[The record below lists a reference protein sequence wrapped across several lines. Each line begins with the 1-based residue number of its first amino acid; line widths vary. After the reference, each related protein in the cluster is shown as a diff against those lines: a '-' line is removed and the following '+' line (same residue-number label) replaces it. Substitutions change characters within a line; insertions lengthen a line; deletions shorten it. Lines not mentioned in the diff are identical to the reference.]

1 MKKVQAHPSTSDSHG
16 QVKRF
21 REGREFVLEAEQ
33 WLPATPETIWRFV
46 GDCRHMNLVIP
57 AFMKFEILSAAT
69 DGTLPEILPGVQYE
83 YRLKLH
89 GISVFWRM
97 LIKEVQHPVR
107 FRDVQD
113 KGPYARFSHEHRFD
127 PEQGGTRTRDI
138 IRYRPPGG
146 PLAPLIDRVYV
157 GPSLQKLFVCR
168 HARLSELFA
177 NHADPSELFNTV

>member
-89 GISVFWRM
+89 GISVFCAC
-97 LIKEVQHPVR
+97 LSKKCSIPFDSVTFKIKAPTPVLATSTGLTR
-107 FRDVQD
+107 NRAGR
-113 KGPYARFSHEHRFD
+113 GPATSSATVRRADHWHR
-127 PEQGGTRTRDI
+127 
-138 IRYRPPGG
+138 
-146 PLAPLIDRVYV
+146 
-157 GPSLQKLFVCR
+157 
-168 HARLSELFA
+168 
-177 NHADPSELFNTV
+177 